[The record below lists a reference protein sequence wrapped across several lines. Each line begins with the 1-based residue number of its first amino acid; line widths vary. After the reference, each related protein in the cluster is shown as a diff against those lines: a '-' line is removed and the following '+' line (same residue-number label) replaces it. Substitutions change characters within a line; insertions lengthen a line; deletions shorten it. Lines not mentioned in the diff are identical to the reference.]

1 VATLRR
7 LTPGDIPQ
15 LHRLEAETY
24 LPSLHESDE
33 AFLKIIELF
42 PEGAFGFFEGDELCA
57 YAFAVPLPAGMVLEL
72 KTPLTELPPHADS
85 LYIHDVAVGER
96 HRGRGLATR
105 LVATLLAR
113 ARARAARLRAGLRA
127 GLRAV
132 LATLRIPE
140 NRGARVRPGGASY
153 EDEVRVQP
161 TTGVVIAAPVVV

>member
-72 KTPLTELPPHADS
+72 KSPLTELPPHADS
-85 LYIHDVAVGER
+85 LYIHDVAVGGR

-105 LVATLLAR
+105 LVATLLAL
-113 ARARAARLRAGLRA
+113 ARAHGLPASELVSVQGSAPFWQRFGFQRIEEFEYA
-127 GLRAV
+127 PGAP
-132 LATLRIPE
+132 ATKMRYE
-140 NRGARVRPGGASY
+140 SSRRPG
-153 EDEVRVQP
+153 P
-161 TTGVVIAAPVVV
+161 

>member
-113 ARARAARLRAGLRA
+113 ARARGLPASELVSVQGSAPFWQRFGFQRIEELEYGPGA
-127 GLRAV
+127 P
-132 LATLRIPE
+132 ATKMRYE
-140 NRGARVRPGGASY
+140 FSRRPGS
-153 EDEVRVQP
+153 
-161 TTGVVIAAPVVV
+161 